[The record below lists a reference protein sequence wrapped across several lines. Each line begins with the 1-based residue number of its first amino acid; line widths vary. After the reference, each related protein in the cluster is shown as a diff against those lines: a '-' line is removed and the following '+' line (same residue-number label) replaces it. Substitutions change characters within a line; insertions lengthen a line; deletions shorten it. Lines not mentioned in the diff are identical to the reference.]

1 MGKPLRPLP
10 GVPAGDDDVGVQR
23 SESLHNLLV
32 NARTA
37 GGLSHGETKVN
48 RNGRQS
54 TRLRPL
60 PPESAQGSLLS
71 SFPEDSRLPMESR
84 VMSSTGNQSV
94 GAGIEGVEPVESSTP
109 SSRGA
114 CHANEA
120 YGFDLCSDSGDA
132 EGFGPRTHT
141 QMEHENLGSAPAVAL
156 SPECVAQPLL
166 RPPSVN
172 TTDQVL
178 PLRPL
183 DPQFNAVHFLELL

>member
-10 GVPAGDDDVGVQR
+10 GVPADDDNVGVQR
-23 SESLHNLLV
+23 SESLYNLLV

-37 GGLSHGETKVN
+37 EGPSHGETKVN
-48 RNGRQS
+48 RN
-54 TRLRPL
+54 
-60 PPESAQGSLLS
+60 PESAQGSLLS
-71 SFPEDSRLPMESR
+71 SSPEDSRLPMEIR

-94 GAGIEGVEPVESSTP
+94 GAGIEGVQPVESSTP

-141 QMEHENLGSAPAVAL
+141 QIEHGNLRSAPAVAL
-156 SPECVAQPLL
+156 SPERFAQPLL

-178 PLRPL
+178 PLRSV

>member
-10 GVPAGDDDVGVQR
+10 GVPADDDNVGVQR
-23 SESLHNLLV
+23 SESLYNLLV

-37 GGLSHGETKVN
+37 EGPSHGETKVN
-48 RNGRQS
+48 RN
-54 TRLRPL
+54 
-60 PPESAQGSLLS
+60 PESAQGSLLS
-71 SFPEDSRLPMESR
+71 SSPEDSRLPMEIR

-94 GAGIEGVEPVESSTP
+94 GATP

-141 QMEHENLGSAPAVAL
+141 QIEHGNLRSAPAVAL
-156 SPECVAQPLL
+156 SPERVAQPLL

-178 PLRPL
+178 PLRSV